1 MKGKS
6 TNLSASALARLR
18 NVAREKNTDYQLILR
33 RYAIERLLHRLSI
46 SPYRNQFVLKGA
58 MLFTAW
64 LEDPFRPT
72 GDLDLLGYGETATPE
87 IKAAFRAICQIQ
99 AEDDGLVFDAE
110 GLGAEPIR
118 EDQQYGG
125 VRVKMKAFLGKT
137 QIPVQIDIGF
147 GDAITPAAQE
157 LEFPSLLSSEGPRL
171 KAYPKE
177 TVVAEKFQAI
187 VALGRA
193 NSRMKDFYDI
203 LALSRLFEFD
213 GETLAAAI
221 RATFE
226 RRGTV
231 VPATVPDGLDDKFA
245 EDEEKQRQWRAFAGR
260 EPLLVAAP
268 DLPTVIREIGNFVMP
283 AVHGAIDDDRVP
295 GCWFPDK
302 GWSPTV

>member
-1 MKGKS
+1 MKGKL
-6 TNLSASALARLR
+6 TNLSASVLARLR
-18 NVAREKNTDYQLILR
+18 NIAREKNTDYQLILR
-33 RYAIERLLHRLSI
+33 RYAIERLLHRLCL
-46 SPYRNQFVLKGA
+46 SPYRDQFVLKGA
-58 MLFTAW
+58 MLFTVW

-72 GDLDLLGYGETATPE
+72 QDVDLLGHGDPEVAHIESTFRSICATDVD
-87 IKAAFRAICQIQ
+87 
-99 AEDDGLVFDAE
+99 DDGLVFDVNNLKAE
-110 GLGAEPIR
+110 AIR

-125 VRVKMKAFLGKT
+125 VRVKTKAYLGKT
-137 QIPVQIDIGF
+137 QIPVQVDIGF
-147 GDAITPAAQE
+147 GDAITPTAQE
-157 LEFPSLLSSEGPRL
+157 LEFPSLLSSKGPRL

-177 TVVAEKFQAI
+177 TVVAEKLQAI

-231 VPATVPDGLDDKFA
+231 VPATIPDGLDDKFA

-268 DLPTVIREIGNFVMP
+268 DLPTVIREIGVFIMP

-295 GCWFPDK
+295 GCWSPDK